1 MRGNFALNSHSS
13 WSLMA
18 QVRAARRLVEDNRK
32 NRRATTALAN
42 ALGLRPWARMVLNVN
57 GRDVALDA
65 VASMWEPPRM
75 AGAASSL

>member
-13 WSLMA
+13 WSSMA

-42 ALGLRPWARMVLNVN
+42 ALGSRPWAMVLNVN